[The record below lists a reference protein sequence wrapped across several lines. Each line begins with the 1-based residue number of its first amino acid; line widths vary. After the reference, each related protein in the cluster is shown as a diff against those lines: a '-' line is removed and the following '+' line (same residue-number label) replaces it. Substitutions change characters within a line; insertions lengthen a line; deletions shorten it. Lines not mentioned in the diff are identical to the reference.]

1 MMRPST
7 RRDLRTLCV
16 FWKSAIP
23 IAKGDTKMTE
33 FEMAKL
39 GSWRFSLHLKM
50 VLDKSDSAEKTKTVI
65 GFEAA
70 NAAAGMEPQ
79 LTPEEHAAYYEG
91 VNYALQQWLVGSD
104 ESGRD

>member
-1 MMRPST
+1 
-7 RRDLRTLCV
+7 
-16 FWKSAIP
+16 
-23 IAKGDTKMTE
+23 MTE

-50 VLDKSDSAEKTKTVI
+50 VLGKSDSAEKPKMVI

-70 NAAAGMEPQ
+70 NAAAAMEPQ

-91 VNYALQQWLVGSD
+91 INYALQQWLVGSD